1 MFRLVFVIL
10 RTKNRL
16 ILCHFPHC
24 LLFLVFFMKVGYC
37 CVYIIT
43 CSCFFKFQY
52 WLDVNK
58 TVAHQKKRESLY
70 VCVCHCVC
78 VGSGGW
84 SGGMHECLFMF
95 ILFQILESTC
105 MFKMLQVLYW
115 EKNGKLLT
123 LFLKVWWR
131 MWKEEVRIIVKKDR
145 MKPL

>member
-1 MFRLVFVIL
+1 
-10 RTKNRL
+10 
-16 ILCHFPHC
+16 
-24 LLFLVFFMKVGYC
+24 MKVGYC

-78 VGSGGW
+78 VGRGGGW

-105 MFKMLQVLYW
+105 MFKMLQVLY
-115 EKNGKLLT
+115 
-123 LFLKVWWR
+123 
-131 MWKEEVRIIVKKDR
+131 
-145 MKPL
+145 